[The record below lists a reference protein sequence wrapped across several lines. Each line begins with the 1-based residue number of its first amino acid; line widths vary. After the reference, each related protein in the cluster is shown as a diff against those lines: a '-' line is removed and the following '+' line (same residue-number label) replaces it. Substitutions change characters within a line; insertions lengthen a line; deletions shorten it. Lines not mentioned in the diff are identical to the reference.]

1 MLGVSL
7 KLASASVVRC
17 SVFGFPLP
25 AGIAPELGALKIR
38 ASRAALTMSV
48 LSAMPSS
55 IPS

>member
-25 AGIAPELGALKIR
+25 GIAPELGALKIR

-48 LSAMPSS
+48 L
-55 IPS
+55 